1 MTEPLL
7 KVEGLHVEYRGSTG
21 VTAAVDG
28 VGLHVERGETVALV
42 GESGSGKSTLAH
54 AVIGLLNGGV
64 ITAGEITFAGDRID
78 RAARRTLQTL
88 RGARIGL
95 VPQDPGTSLNPVLR
109 IGDQVAEV
117 LRIHGRAD
125 KRTAAAEAVRILEE
139 AGLDRPELRARQY
152 PQDLSGG
159 QRQRVLIGIALACTP
174 ELVIADEPTSALDVT
189 VQRRILDHL
198 ARRTAESGTAVLLI
212 THDLAVAAERAD
224 RIVVMKQGRIVE
236 SGPAATLLTD
246 PQHEYTRRL
255 IEAAP
260 GLGALNS
267 AAAGNSAETARS
279 GRVAAA
285 HDGERAV
292 PALPGDSVAGR
303 RRVGDGSAIPGNAG
317 ELVAATAGDAA
328 PPAVG
333 DAARSPLLVAT
344 GLRKSFRISRDFT
357 LTAVD
362 DVALEVGRG
371 ETLAV
376 VGESGSGKSTTA
388 RILARLAE
396 ADAGTITFDGV
407 DITALRGSKLRE
419 LRRRIQVVYQNPYV
433 SLNPKL
439 TIGRIVAEPLQ
450 AFGIGSRASRRDTV
464 AELLEQ
470 VALPKEYADRRPAE
484 LSGGQRQRVAIAR
497 ALALHPDLLVL
508 DEPVSALDVSVQAQ
522 ILELLERL
530 RAERN
535 LAYLFISHDLAVVR
549 RLADRVAV
557 MRQGRI
563 VETAPTA
570 RLFEDPKHEYTRELL
585 AAVPVGHRTADRPE
599 APVALERTA

>member
-1 MTEPLL
+1 MTDLL
-7 KVEGLHVEYRGSTG
+7 LNIEGLHVEYQGSTG
-21 VTAAVDG
+21 TTSAVRG
-28 VGLHVERGETVALV
+28 VALEVRRGETVALV

-54 AVIGLLNGGV
+54 AVIGLLQGGRV
-64 ITAGEITFAGDRID
+64 TAGAITFAGERLEH
-78 RAARRTLQTL
+78 AAPRTLRRI

-95 VPQDPGTSLNPVLR
+95 VPQDPGSSLNPVLR

-125 KRTAAAEAVRILEE
+125 RRAARIEAVRILEQ

-159 QRQRVLIGIALACTP
+159 QRQRVLIGIALACGP

-224 RIVVMKQGRIVE
+224 RIVVMRDGRIVE
-236 SGPAATLLTD
+236 TGSVTEVLGN
-246 PQHEYTRRL
+246 PQHEYTQRL
-255 IEAAP
+255 IAAAP
-260 GLGALNS
+260 SLG
-267 AAAGNSAETARS
+267 
-279 GRVAAA
+279 
-285 HDGERAV
+285 HGERPDPNPRAV
-292 PALPGDSVAGR
+292 AEPS
-303 RRVGDGSAIPGNAG
+303 
-317 ELVAATAGDAA
+317 T
-328 PPAVG
+328 
-333 DAARSPLLVAT
+333 PLLSAT
-344 GLRKSFRISRDFT
+344 GLRKSFRVTRDFT
-357 LTAVD
+357 VTAVD
-362 DVALEVGRG
+362 DVSLELARG

-388 RILARLAE
+388 RIIARLTE
-396 ADAGTITFDGV
+396 ADAGALTFDGQDV
-407 DITALRGSKLRE
+407 TALRGSGLRA

-439 TIGRIVAEPLQ
+439 TVGRIVAEPLQ
-450 AFGIGSRASRRDTV
+450 AFGIGDRRSRRVTA
-464 AELLEQ
+464 AELLDQ
-470 VALPKEYADRRPAE
+470 VALPAGYLDRRPAE

-497 ALALHPDLLVL
+497 ALALRPELLVL

-530 RAERN
+530 QTDLA

-549 RLADRVAV
+549 RLSDRVAV
-557 MRQGRI
+557 MRQGVI

-570 RLFEDPKHEYTRELL
+570 ELFGNPQHDYTRELL
-585 AAVPVGHRTADRPE
+585 AAVPRAAEP
-599 APVALERTA
+599 AASLPLERTA

>member
-1 MTEPLL
+1 MSEPLL
-7 KVEGLHVEYRGSTG
+7 TIENLGVEYRGSTG
-21 VTAAVDG
+21 TTTAVAG
-28 VGLHVERGETVALV
+28 ASLHIERGETVALV

-54 AVIGLLNGGV
+54 AVIGLLNGGTV
-64 ITAGEITFAGDRID
+64 TGGEITFAGERLD
-78 RAARRTLQTL
+78 RAGERALQRI

-125 KRTAAAEAVRILEE
+125 RRTARAEAIGILEA
-139 AGLDRPELRARQY
+139 AGLDRPEVRARQF

-198 ARRTAESGTAVLLI
+198 AERTRESGTSVLLI

-224 RIVVMKQGRIVE
+224 RIVVMRGGEIVE
-236 SGPAATLLTD
+236 TGTAADVLGN

-255 IEAAP
+255 LAAAP
-260 GLGALNS
+260 GLDHDWRPRP
-267 AAAGNSAETARS
+267 AAAR
-279 GRVAAA
+279 
-285 HDGERAV
+285 DGE
-292 PALPGDSVAGR
+292 
-303 RRVGDGSAIPGNAG
+303 
-317 ELVAATAGDAA
+317 
-328 PPAVG
+328 
-333 DAARSPLLVAT
+333 PLLSAH
-344 GLRKSFRISRDFT
+344 GLHKTFRIARGVS

-362 DVALEVGRG
+362 DVSLTIARG

-388 RILARLAE
+388 RIVARLAA
-396 ADAGTITFDGV
+396 ADTGTVTFDGR
-407 DITALRGSKLRE
+407 DIARLRGAQLRE

-439 TIGRIVAEPLQ
+439 TIAQIVSEPLQ
-450 AFGIGSRASRRDTV
+450 AFGIGERRTRRDTV
-464 AELLEQ
+464 AELLDQ
-470 VALPKEYADRRPAE
+470 VALPSDYLDRRPAE

-497 ALALHPDLLVL
+497 ALALRPELLVL

-530 RAERN
+530 QAELH

-557 MRQGRI
+557 MRQGVI

-570 RLFEDPKHEYTRELL
+570 DIFDSPRHAYTRELL
-585 AAVPVGHRTADRPE
+585 AAVPAF
-599 APVALERTA
+599 ERTA